1 MAEKYRIV
9 IADDETLICM
19 DLREMLEEA
28 GHTVVG
34 VGSDGVE
41 ALDLVK
47 EKKPDLVILDV
58 KMPRLDGIQTAK
70 MIAHDNAAPVVLL
83 TAFGD
88 EDIIEKAKKSMVFG
102 YVMKPVDERNLFPA
116 IQIAVSQFRQKSE
129 IVDRVK
135 DMEREFAAR
144 KIIDRAKGL
153 LMDYYHISEEDA
165 YRRMQQ
171 TSMKRN
177 LTLILFL
184 SVHFIIFE
192 RSDFYEVHIFRTC
205 LLPSGHRQGETAF
218 RSLPHGKWRCRRISE
233 SGEMRLH
240 PAFPCAQRSF
250 W

>member
-9 IADDETLICM
+9 IADDEALICM

-28 GHTVVG
+28 GHIVVG

-171 TSMKRN
+171 TSMKRG
-177 LTLILFL
+177 IAL
-184 SVHFIIFE
+184 SDV
-192 RSDFYEVHIFRTC
+192 
-205 LLPSGHRQGETAF
+205 
-218 RSLPHGKWRCRRISE
+218 
-233 SGEMRLH
+233 
-240 PAFPCAQRSF
+240 AQKIVKEIMARKNK
-250 W
+250 

>member
-9 IADDETLICM
+9 IADDEALICM

-28 GHTVVG
+28 GHIVVG

-129 IVDRVK
+129 IVNRVK

-171 TSMKRN
+171 TSMKRG
-177 LTLILFL
+177 IAL
-184 SVHFIIFE
+184 SDV
-192 RSDFYEVHIFRTC
+192 
-205 LLPSGHRQGETAF
+205 
-218 RSLPHGKWRCRRISE
+218 
-233 SGEMRLH
+233 
-240 PAFPCAQRSF
+240 AQKIVKEIMARKNK
-250 W
+250 

>member
-9 IADDETLICM
+9 IADDEALICM

-28 GHTVVG
+28 DHTVVG

-41 ALDLVK
+41 ALELVK

-153 LMDYYHISEEDA
+153 LMDFYHISEEDA

-171 TSMKRN
+171 TSMKRGIA
-177 LTLILFL
+177 LAD
-184 SVHFIIFE
+184 V
-192 RSDFYEVHIFRTC
+192 
-205 LLPSGHRQGETAF
+205 
-218 RSLPHGKWRCRRISE
+218 
-233 SGEMRLH
+233 
-240 PAFPCAQRSF
+240 AQKIVKEIMARKNK
-250 W
+250 

>member
-9 IADDETLICM
+9 IADDEALICM

-34 VGSDGVE
+34 VSSDGVE

-58 KMPRLDGIQTAK
+58 KMPRLDGIQAAK

-171 TSMKRN
+171 SSMKRGIA
-177 LTLILFL
+177 LAD
-184 SVHFIIFE
+184 V
-192 RSDFYEVHIFRTC
+192 
-205 LLPSGHRQGETAF
+205 
-218 RSLPHGKWRCRRISE
+218 
-233 SGEMRLH
+233 
-240 PAFPCAQRSF
+240 AQKIVKEIMARKNK
-250 W
+250 

>member
-1 MAEKYRIV
+1 MAAKYRIV
-9 IADDETLICM
+9 IADDEALICM

-28 GHTVVG
+28 VHTVVG

-165 YRRMQQ
+165 YHRMQQ
-171 TSMKRN
+171 TSMKRGIA
-177 LTLILFL
+177 LAD
-184 SVHFIIFE
+184 V
-192 RSDFYEVHIFRTC
+192 
-205 LLPSGHRQGETAF
+205 
-218 RSLPHGKWRCRRISE
+218 
-233 SGEMRLH
+233 
-240 PAFPCAQRSF
+240 AQKVVKEIMARKNK
-250 W
+250 

>member
-9 IADDETLICM
+9 IADDEALICM

-28 GHTVVG
+28 GHIVVG

-171 TSMKRN
+171 TSMKRGIA
-177 LTLILFL
+177 LAD
-184 SVHFIIFE
+184 V
-192 RSDFYEVHIFRTC
+192 
-205 LLPSGHRQGETAF
+205 
-218 RSLPHGKWRCRRISE
+218 
-233 SGEMRLH
+233 
-240 PAFPCAQRSF
+240 AQKIVKEIMARKNK
-250 W
+250 